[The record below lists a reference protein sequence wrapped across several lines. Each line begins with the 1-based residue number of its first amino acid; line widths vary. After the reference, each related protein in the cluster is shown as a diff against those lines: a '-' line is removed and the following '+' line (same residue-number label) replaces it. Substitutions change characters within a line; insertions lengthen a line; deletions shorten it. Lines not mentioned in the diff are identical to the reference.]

1 MPGRWEGPRLVK
13 RHREEKPWAQ
23 GWPQVSASIL
33 GRCDTNNVGHVV
45 PASPLGSGDSMPGA
59 A

>member
-1 MPGRWEGPRLVK
+1 MKG
-13 RHREEKPWAQ
+13 HREEKPWAQ

-33 GRCDTNNVGHVV
+33 GRCDTDNVGHVV
-45 PASPLGSGDSMPGA
+45 PASPLGSGDSVPGA